1 MKLNQNLSVVNMAQQ
16 DIPVITEDTKT
27 RYQWVPVGIIGP
39 DDFFQNVTDAYNN
52 STTNAACVEG
62 IADLIYG
69 KGLYT
74 KNKAFEETLGKIIP
88 QEEIKRV
95 IFDLKFKVLL
105 ISVK

>member
-69 KGLYT
+69 KGIYT
-74 KNKAFEETLGKIIP
+74 TITVSSGNHIITGGSHGTGS
-88 QEEIKRV
+88 RN
-95 IFDLKFKVLL
+95 
-105 ISVK
+105 SRG